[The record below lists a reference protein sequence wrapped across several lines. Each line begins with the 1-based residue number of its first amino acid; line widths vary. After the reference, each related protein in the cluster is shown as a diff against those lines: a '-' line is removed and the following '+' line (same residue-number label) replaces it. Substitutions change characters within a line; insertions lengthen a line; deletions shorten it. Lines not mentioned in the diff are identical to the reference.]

1 MGSLTGL
8 FRHEFWARPPRMSHF
23 FHTFRAVLS
32 NLAGLG
38 RTPLMTRATSSET
51 GSSGLPN
58 ADEGQV
64 PPATSHVGTA
74 PDEVDFFDIPQVR
87 KQQEAARRAQEEQ
100 EQNEWVPVPAAP
112 KPEELLP
119 AIDLTEPPV
128 VIPGPIPGVEISISS
143 GCIVTIKHAT
153 GVYWFF
159 GYDRTAALVEFAD
172 AQGRTWRRVGQ
183 DLMHHFLWR
192 NEQGTEWSGDVQP
205 LLDGRVLLLAGDGD
219 WTEILAD
226 GVGTRY
232 CPGADLP
239 ILESDATGPCRIEG
253 KAKYNTRVRVSE
265 PDDEGFA
272 NWLTGEHQVELLRVS
287 PHRGSLWLERPDGV
301 SRVYSVDGE
310 RLEQPVRG
318 PEDFEA
324 IYEKMLS
331 RLDRDSDGAVFLS
344 DIDAAVMDAS
354 FTGEEVQLLAAL
366 KKRTYRD
373 GGVGIVK
380 SLFDLT
386 GTAERG
392 LCLSDV
398 RALSRRLR
406 CGLAAISVLDNEEI
420 VESLNEI
427 RGWNAASQGFI
438 SRDMLQKLAAEL
450 RSGRNAEHES
460 IATAINELVRWM
472 NGLNIQQT
480 NSRDLRARLLTD
492 VELYRAVQAAMNTAY
507 EALQTADSTDSR
519 RLFGECGDPRYAIRH
534 EAVLAGPESANKFFL
549 CALASL
555 ASLAPEVIEQMIV
568 FDGVDYIV
576 RFAGDP
582 HNPVTVREP
591 VEAQLGVFAHGGRFG
606 TWVTIIEEAF
616 NIYCRSN
623 SEKLKCAS
631 GLSWYGDS
639 LVAELLTGSD
649 AKVLSRW
656 YGQTNYIT
664 SSYSSELQYKIGLM
678 DRKALSDLLAT
689 GHAVVL
695 STNHP
700 ELSNEESNQDLA
712 LIDCNEEVV
721 RLANPS
727 QGSAERYL
735 SGPLPPRVYAT
746 TSGELLIQI
755 EDLPKY
761 FFRAVGCLI
770 PQQDL
775 DVRQFLSKLQDA

>member
-1 MGSLTGL
+1 
-8 FRHEFWARPPRMSHF
+8 
-23 FHTFRAVLS
+23 
-32 NLAGLG
+32 
-38 RTPLMTRATSSET
+38 MTRTNSSET

-58 ADEGQV
+58 ADEEQAA
-64 PPATSHVGTA
+64 PAPAHVGPA
-74 PDEVDFFDIPQVR
+74 PEEVDFFDIPLVR
-87 KQQEAARRAQEEQ
+87 KRQEAARLAREEQ
-100 EQNEWVPVPAAP
+100 EDNWEPVQSPAP
-112 KPEELLP
+112 GPEELLP

-128 VIPGPIPGVEISISS
+128 VIPGAIPGVEICISS

-172 AQGRTWRRVGQ
+172 AQGRTWRKVGQ
-183 DLMHHFLWR
+183 DLMNHFLWR
-192 NEQGTEWSGDVQP
+192 NELGGEWSGEVQP

-226 GVGTRY
+226 GTGSRY
-232 CPGADLP
+232 CPGPGLP
-239 ILESDATGPCRIEG
+239 IVESDATGPCRIEG
-253 KAKYNTRVRVSE
+253 KAQYDSRLRVSE
-265 PDDEGFA
+265 PDEEGFA
-272 NWLTGEHQVELLRVS
+272 NWLTGDDQLEFLRVS

-301 SRVYSVDGE
+301 SRVYSNDGE

-318 PEDFEA
+318 PEDFER
-324 IYEKMLS
+324 IFEKMLT
-331 RLDRDSDGAVFLS
+331 RLDRDNDGAVFLS
-344 DIDAAVMDAS
+344 DIDAAVMDSS
-354 FTGEEVQLLAAL
+354 FSGEEIQLLAAL
-366 KKRTYRD
+366 KKRNYRD

-392 LCLSDV
+392 LTLSDV
-398 RALSRRLR
+398 RAFCRRLR
-406 CGLAAISVLDNEEI
+406 CGLAAISVLDNEDV
-420 VESLNEI
+420 VEVLNEI
-427 RGWNAASQGFI
+427 RGWSAASQGFI
-438 SRDMLQKLAAEL
+438 SREMLQKLATEL
-450 RSGRNAEHES
+450 RSSRNKSGA
-460 IATAINELVRWM
+460 AAISELVRWM
-472 NGLNIQQT
+472 NGLNLHQT
-480 NSRDLRARLLTD
+480 NSRDLRARLLAD

-507 EALQTADSTDSR
+507 DALQTADSVDSR

-555 ASLAPEVIEQMIV
+555 ASMAPELIEQMIV

-576 RFAGDP
+576 RFAGDSE
-582 HNPVTVREP
+582 NPVTVKEP
-591 VEAQLGVFAHGGRFG
+591 VEAQLGLFAHGGRFG

-616 NIYCRSN
+616 NIYCRTN
-623 SEKLKCAS
+623 SEKLKCAG

-639 LVAELLTGSD
+639 LVAELLAGSD

-656 YGQTNYIT
+656 YGQTNYI
-664 SSYSSELQYKIGLM
+664 SASYSSELQYKIALM
-678 DRKALSDLLAT
+678 DRKALSELLST

-721 RLANPS
+721 RLANPA

-746 TSGELLIQI
+746 ANGELLIQI

-761 FFRAVGCLI
+761 FFRAIGCLI

-775 DVRQFLSKLQDA
+775 EVRQFLSKLKDA